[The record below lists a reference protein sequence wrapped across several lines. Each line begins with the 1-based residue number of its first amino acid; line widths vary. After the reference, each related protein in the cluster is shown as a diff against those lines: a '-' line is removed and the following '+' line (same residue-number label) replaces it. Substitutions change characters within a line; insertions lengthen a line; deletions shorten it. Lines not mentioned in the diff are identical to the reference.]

1 MSEGTR
7 AISRPKVR
15 FSQFSDNVQNK
26 EKDVECKDK
35 TVLPANGPKIKS
47 VVFLKKPVRIV
58 DPKKCTTVCD
68 KDIPQR
74 DRNIETHCS
83 DITPENVQSTCTS
96 NKDVSKIDTSKIL
109 RNANDIQNIKENCN
123 TLTSGKS
130 PQNILKDHRES
141 IRQKGKENRDTML
154 KKVLSVK
161 SCKDMS
167 KTRGGSSQCI
177 QSVKQ
182 IGKCKLPTK
191 NNIQK
196 ISTMDSQNPKM
207 TKSLSAPSIL
217 KKTKNQTFKGTSNA
231 KSITPN
237 VMPCYKIAAKNKI
250 SPVKKTILRNVSG
263 PKIKT
268 SVGPGI
274 SHKKKND
281 IKTSD
286 ANKKHNVA
294 LDVAKELAQP
304 EYNSIACTLNKLKE
318 LKQQKIVRDINHLT
332 SAQKSFISGKVRFF
346 IEKMKPVI
354 IFL

>member
-47 VVFLKKPVRIV
+47 IVFLKKPVRIV

-74 DRNIETHCS
+74 DRNIETYCS

-96 NKDVSKIDTSKIL
+96 NKNVSKIDTSKIL

-154 KKVLSVK
+154 KKVVSVK

-182 IGKCKLPTK
+182 TGKCKLPTN

-196 ISTMDSQNPKM
+196 ISTMDSQNPKI

-217 KKTKNQTFKGTSNA
+217 KKTKNQTFKGASNA

-304 EYNSIACTLNKLKE
+304 GYNSIACTLNKLKQ

-346 IEKMKPVI
+346 IEKMKSVN